1 MWQTLHAALELMWE
15 SDLTAKA
22 SGGDS
27 GDATS
32 PAQTPDGEQGEGV
45 GQDDESRATAL
56 ATAQT
61 ILTAADITL
70 PTGDLAQGAYD
81 LTGNYYPLPE
91 YIVSDPVNISLV
103 QPQPGS
109 YRDAKADFTAG
120 EESVDDEDFE
130 SEDEAERRREEKGK
144 SVLNARDQIQVKAR
158 LSEGARD
165 IVISIGRCERV
176 RSVARR
182 LMEEAGVSFS
192 VFISARLF
200 PFEHFVTWTC

>member
-1 MWQTLHAALELMWE
+1 LLWE
-15 SDLTAKA
+15 SDLA
-22 SGGDS
+22 SRSRSAAAPETDQE
-27 GDATS
+27 D
-32 PAQTPDGEQGEGV
+32 QGEDV
-45 GQDDESRATAL
+45 GPDEESRAAAL

-103 QPQPGS
+103 QHQSGS
-109 YRDAKADFTAG
+109 FRDAKADFTAG

-130 SEDEAERRREEKGK
+130 SDEEAERRREEKGK

-165 IVISIGRCERV
+165 IVISVGRCERV

-182 LMEEAGVSFS
+182 LMEEAGVSLS
-192 VFISARLF
+192 RLPKCPLDLTDQYDF
-200 PFEHFVTWTC
+200 LAPCWQEDTHCVHGQDS